1 MSKSGKRVLIIAC
14 VIVLLGLGYIVY
26 SNATRMYYKEGNYSE
41 HKCTYSGGWG
51 SRCSD
56 EAVCKVKYYNS
67 INYYC
72 AEHADYG
79 KDFIA
84 TMKGYEE
91 ERENEKNSSGGAQN
105 SSSEGVCKSCGR
117 QYEAGDAAGNYMN
130 IAKTGMCK
138 NCYNNFNDLKGFLD

>member
-1 MSKSGKRVLIIAC
+1 MSKNGKRVLILAC
-14 VIVLLGLGYIVY
+14 IIVLFGLGYIVY

-41 HKCTYSGGWG
+41 HKCTYS
-51 SRCSD
+51 SIRCTG
-56 EAVCKVKYYNS
+56 EAVCKVKYYSS

-84 TMKGYEE
+84 SIKGYEE
-91 ERENEKNSSGGAQN
+91 SRKNEKDSGGTHG
-105 SSSEGVCKSCGR
+105 SSIGGLCKSCGR
-117 QYEAGDAAGNYMN
+117 QFEAGDAAGNYMN

-138 NCYNNFNDLKGFLD
+138 NCYNNFNDLKGFSD